1 MSLSH
6 RAQARLAELSARF
19 DLTEETVAHGRR
31 LLELWETDELA
42 STRVTDAVEGVDQ
55 HLADSWV
62 ALDLDVVRRARRAAD
77 LGTGAGIPALPL
89 AVALPGLQMA
99 LVESVGRRTVFLE
112 RAIEECGLTE
122 RAEIVA
128 ERAEGWPEG
137 IGVHDLVTSRALATL
152 DVVLEYSAPLLQL
165 GGVAVAWKGALTDE
179 ERAGGFKAAE
189 VLGLEIEAEIV
200 VEPFAGARD
209 RRLVVAR
216 KVAETPE
223 RFPRREGMAK
233 KKPLGA
239 AR

>member
-1 MSLSH
+1 VT
-6 RAQARLAELSARF
+6 RAEARLADLATRF
-19 DLTEETVAHGRR
+19 DLDEAAVVHARR

-42 STRVTDAVEGVDQ
+42 STRVTSAEDAVDQ

-62 ALDLDVVRRARRAAD
+62 ALELGVVRDARRAAD

-89 AVALPGLQMA
+89 AVALPELHIA

-112 RAIEECGLTE
+112 RAIEECGLEE
-122 RAEIVA
+122 RTEIVA
-128 ERAEGWPEG
+128 ERAEGWPAG
-137 IGVHDLVTSRALATL
+137 IGQHDLITSRALATL
-152 DVVLEYSAPLLQL
+152 DVVLEYAAPLLVV
-165 GGVAVAWKGALTDE
+165 GGVSVAWKGALSTVV
-179 ERAGGFKAAE
+179 RAGGARAAE
-189 VLGLEIEAEIV
+189 ALGMEIVDELV
-200 VEPFAGARD
+200 VEPFKGSRD

-239 AR
+239 VRR

>member
-1 MSLSH
+1 MR
-6 RAQARLAELSARF
+6 RAEQRLGELAARF
-19 DLTEETVAHGRR
+19 ALPADVVDHGRR

-42 STRVTDAVEGVDQ
+42 STRVTDAAEAVDQ

-62 ALDLDVVRRARRAAD
+62 ALDVPAVRDARRAAD

-89 AVALPGLQMA
+89 AVALPELRMA

-112 RAIEECGLTE
+112 RAIEECGLGYRT
-122 RAEIVA
+122 EIVA

-137 IGVHDLVTSRALATL
+137 IGVHDLITSRALATL

-165 GGVAVAWKGALTDE
+165 GGHAVAWKGVLSAE
-179 ERAGGFKAAE
+179 ERDGGYRAAE
-189 VLGLEIEAEIV
+189 QLGLEIEEIID
-200 VEPFAGARD
+200 VEPFVGARD

-233 KKPLGA
+233 KKPLGGA
-239 AR
+239 KR

>member
-1 MSLSH
+1 MH
-6 RAQARLAELSARF
+6 RAAEERLAELAQRF
-19 DLTEETVAHGRR
+19 GLNDEVVGHGRR

-42 STRVTDAVEGVDQ
+42 STRVTESAQAVDQ

-62 ALDLDVVRRARRAAD
+62 ALEVPAVREARRAAD

-89 AVALPGLQMA
+89 AVALPELHIA

-112 RAIEECGLTE
+112 RAIEECGLTA
-122 RAEIVA
+122 RTEIVA
-128 ERAEGWPEG
+128 ERAEGWPAG
-137 IGVHDLVTSRALATL
+137 IGAHDLITSRALATL

-165 GGVAVAWKGALTDE
+165 GGYAVAWKGQLSDDE
-179 ERAGGFKAAE
+179 REGGYRAAE
-189 VLGLEIEAEIV
+189 VLGLEIEAIV
-200 VEPFAGARD
+200 EVEPFAGARD
-209 RRLVVAR
+209 RRLVIAK

-239 AR
+239 AKR

>member
-1 MSLSH
+1 MNVE
-6 RAQARLAELSARF
+6 ARLAELAARF
-19 DLTEETVAHGRR
+19 ELSDETVAHGRR

-42 STRVTDAVEGVDQ
+42 STRVTDAVDAVDQ

-62 ALDLDVVRRARRAAD
+62 ALELEVVREARRAAD

-89 AVALPGLQMA
+89 AVALPELRMA

-112 RAIEECGLTE
+112 RAIEECDLGDRT
-122 RAEIVA
+122 EIVA

-137 IGVHDLVTSRALATL
+137 IGVHDLITSRALATL
-152 DVVLEYSAPLLQL
+152 DVVLEYSAPLLKM
-165 GGVAVAWKGALTDE
+165 GGVSVAWKGALSDE

-189 VLGLEIEAEIV
+189 ALGMEIV
-200 VEPFAGARD
+200 DELRVEPFKGAME